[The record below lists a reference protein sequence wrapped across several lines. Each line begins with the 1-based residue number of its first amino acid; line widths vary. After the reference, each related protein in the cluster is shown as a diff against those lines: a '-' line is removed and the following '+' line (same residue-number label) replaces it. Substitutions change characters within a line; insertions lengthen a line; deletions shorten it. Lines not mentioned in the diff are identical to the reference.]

1 MMASWVLL
9 VPGYITVENWV
20 WLNAGVVAFAVT
32 AVVLLGRLTPTL
44 TIAEVLYE
52 VERMEDAVTPGART

>member
-1 MMASWVLL
+1 MVVSWVLF

-20 WLNAGVVAFAVT
+20 WLNAGVVAVAVT
-32 AVVLLGRLTPTL
+32 AVVLLGRLTSTP

-52 VERMEDAVTPGART
+52 VERMEDPVTPGAHM